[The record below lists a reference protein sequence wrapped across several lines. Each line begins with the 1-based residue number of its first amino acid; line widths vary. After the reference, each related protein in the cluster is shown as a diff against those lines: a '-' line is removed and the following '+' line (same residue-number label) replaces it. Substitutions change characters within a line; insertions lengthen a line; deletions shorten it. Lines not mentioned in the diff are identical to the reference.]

1 MEVLAA
7 LSFEDAEF
15 SEHMAADAEGRFP
28 QCY

>member
-15 SEHMAADAEGRFP
+15 AEHMAADAEGRYP
-28 QCY
+28 